1 MSDEAARPTAGLR
14 VTLPGI
20 APRQP
25 PLSFNFN
32 GEPLQAHPGE
42 TIAAALAAA
51 GRPACRLTRNDA
63 ARGPFCGMGA
73 CHDCLVTADGD
84 TVRACLTPVT
94 AGMAVATHTPRL
106 RQAPDRTESGGAA
119 PLSVDVAVVGGG
131 PAGLSAAL
139 AAARSGLR
147 VAMIDERKLAGGQY
161 FKQPAEGLPV
171 TASALDRQ
179 FREGRALAARAI
191 AAGVTHL
198 AEAAVWSSTGAND
211 LLIVQPGGTRRVI
224 YRKLVLATGAVER
237 AAPFPGWTL
246 PGVMTTGA
254 AQSFLRAYAVS
265 PGRRVLIAGHGPLN
279 LQLAAELL
287 RAGIKVVAV
296 AELSPA
302 PGLRALPHLATMLA
316 MAPQLVADGL
326 GYRLALLRHGVPLLH
341 GHAVIRAEGDGRV
354 SRVALAPL
362 DACRKPDMSRIQW
375 LEADVLCL
383 GYGFN
388 PALELAAALGCELR
402 FDEHWRHLALSCDG
416 DGRTG
421 RPDIFAA
428 GDGARFGGARIAM
441 ASGVIAGYA
450 AARACGAAP
459 GPEQTRELD
468 RARTELRRASRFQ
481 TALWSIY
488 RGQPITTELAGPDTL
503 VCRCEEVSQGAL
515 RAALDSGATSLGA
528 IKRQTR
534 LGMGR
539 CQGRYCAPLAAEL
552 LAGAL
557 GGQPDAEQMFAPRTP
572 LRPVSVAAIAALDLG
587 GQAAGTGAEQP

>member
-1 MSDEAARPTAGLR
+1 MSDETAVPPAGLR
-14 VTLPGI
+14 VTLPGV

-25 PLSFNFN
+25 PLGFSFN
-32 GEPLQAHPGE
+32 GELLQAHPGE

-51 GRPACRLTRNDA
+51 GRPACRLTRNNA

-84 TVRACLTPVT
+84 TVRACLTPV
-94 AGMAVATHTPRL
+94 ADGMAVGTHTPRL
-106 RQAPDRTESGGAA
+106 RQAPDRTDPGGEA
-119 PLSVDVAVVGGG
+119 PLNVDVAVVGGG

-161 FKQPAEGLPV
+161 FKQPAEGLPI
-171 TASALDRQ
+171 TAAALDRQ

-191 AAGVTHL
+191 AAGVIHL

-237 AAPFPGWTL
+237 AVPFPGWTL

-287 RAGIKVVAV
+287 RAGIQVVAV

-302 PGLRALPHLATMLA
+302 PGLGAIPHLATMLA
-316 MAPQLVADGL
+316 MAPRLVADGL
-326 GYRLALLRHGVPLLH
+326 GYRLALLRHGVPVLH
-341 GHAVIRAEGDGRV
+341 DHAVIRAEGDGRV
-354 SRVALAPL
+354 SRVALAPF
-362 DACRKPDMSRIQW
+362 DAGRRPDMSRSRW

-388 PALELAAALGCELR
+388 PALELAAALGCEPR
-402 FDEHWRHLALSCDG
+402 FDGHWRHLALTCDSE
-416 DGRTG
+416 GRTG

-441 ASGVIAGYA
+441 ATGIIAGYA
-450 AARACGAAP
+450 AARECGAVP
-459 GPEQTRELD
+459 GPEQARELD
-468 RARTELRRASRFQ
+468 RAHMALRRASRFQ

-488 RGQPITTELAGPDTL
+488 RGRPITTELAGSDTL
-503 VCRCEEVSQGAL
+503 VCRCEEVSQAAL
-515 RAALDSGATSLGA
+515 RAALDDGATSLGA

-557 GGQPDAEQMFAPRTP
+557 GRQPDAEQMFAPRTP

>member
-1 MSDEAARPTAGLR
+1 MSDKAARPPAGLR
-14 VTLPGI
+14 VALPGI

-25 PLSFNFN
+25 LLTFSFNDQ
-32 GEPLQAHPGE
+32 PLQAHPGE
-42 TIAAALAAA
+42 TIAAALAVA
-51 GRPACRLTRNDA
+51 GQAACRLTRNTMV
-63 ARGPFCGMGA
+63 RGPFCGMGA
-73 CHDCLVTADGD
+73 CHDCLVMADGD
-84 TVRACLTPVT
+84 TVRACVTPV
-94 AGMAVATHTPRL
+94 ADGMAVATHTPRL
-106 RQAPDRTESGGAA
+106 RQAPDRTGPGGKA

-147 VAMIDERKLAGGQY
+147 VAMIDERKQAGGQY
-161 FKQPAEGLPV
+161 FKQPAEGLPM
-171 TASALDRQ
+171 TEAALDRQ
-179 FREGRALAARAI
+179 FRAGRALAAGAI
-191 AAGVTHL
+191 AAGVIHL

-254 AQSFLRAYAVS
+254 AQGFLRACAVS

-287 RAGIKVVAV
+287 RAGIDVVAV
-296 AELSPA
+296 AEVSPA
-302 PGLRALPHLATMLA
+302 PGLRAVPHLATMLA
-316 MAPQLVADGL
+316 MAPRLVADGL
-326 GYRLALLRHGVPLLH
+326 SYRLALLRHGVPVLH
-341 GHAVIRAEGDGRV
+341 GHTVMRAEGDGRL

-362 DACRKPDMSRIQW
+362 DAGRKPDMRLSRW

-388 PALELAAALGCELR
+388 PALELAAALGCAIE
-402 FDEHWRHLALSCDG
+402 FDARWRHLALTCDSE
-416 DGRTG
+416 GRTS

-441 ASGVIAGYA
+441 ASGAVAGYA
-450 AARACGAAP
+450 AARDCGAVPA
-459 GPEQTRELD
+459 PEQA
-468 RARTELRRASRFQ
+468 RALARAHTALRRASRFQ
-481 TALWSIY
+481 SALWSIY
-488 RGQPITTELAGPDTL
+488 RGRPITTELAEPDTL

-515 RAALDSGATSLGA
+515 LAALDDGATTLGA

-557 GGQPDAEQMFAPRTP
+557 GQQPDAEQMFAPRTP

-587 GQAAGTGAEQP
+587 MQAAGTGTEQP